1 MSVLILVL
9 RAQIVRVVLGSG
21 QFDWNDTTLTFQ
33 CLAIFVLSLFAQ
45 STIPLLAR
53 SFYALHNTKTPFYIA
68 LLTEAFNIVAILLLI
83 GRFQLVGLVMAFS
96 LASVV
101 QMLMLLF
108 MLRSRFE
115 YLDDKNILL
124 AVSKISLAAFLA
136 GVDTQSAK
144 YLIGPQVDM
153 NTFFGVFTQL
163 AGAGMVGVLVFGG
176 ACYLFKLEEFFS
188 FKDALTRKLFR
199 TKQDIQ
205 EDTTPV
211 SGI

>member
-1 MSVLILVL
+1 VLILVL

-68 LLTEAFNIVAILLLI
+68 LLTEAFNIVAIILLI

-96 LASVV
+96 LASVM

-108 MLRSRFE
+108 MLRTRFE
-115 YLDDKNILL
+115 HLDDKIILL
-124 AVSKISLAAFLA
+124 SISKISFASFMAGIAAQ
-136 GVDTQSAK
+136 GMK
-144 YLIGPQVDM
+144 YLISFHVDM
-153 NTFFGVFTQL
+153 QTFWGVFMQL
-163 AGAGMVGVLVFGG
+163 SGAGIAGVLLFSII
-176 ACYLFKLEEFFS
+176 CYILKLEEFFA
-188 FKDALTRKLFR
+188 FKDSFTRKLFR